1 MTLETLLYTF
11 LLSISPFGEARAG
24 IPYAVL
30 NDMPAGWAFLVGLI
44 GNLLIF
50 PLLAGLIEAFSKKLW
65 PNRMYKK
72 GVIKLGRRAKK
83 GVGAEIQKYGFWGLM
98 VFVMIPLPGTG
109 AYMGTLAAYFLKI
122 ERSKAFLSV
131 SIGVVVSCLIMAVG
145 SYLGNMGLK
154 TLP

>member
-1 MTLETLLYTF
+1 MIEILIYTF

-30 NDMPAGWAFLVGLI
+30 NDMPVFWAFVVGLV

-50 PLLAGLIEAFSKKLW
+50 PLLAWLIESFSKKLW
-65 PNRMYKK
+65 PNRIYKK

-83 GVGAEIQKYGFWGLM
+83 GVGADIQKYGFWGLM

-109 AYMGTLAAYFLKI
+109 AYMGTIAAYVLKI
-122 ERSKAFLSV
+122 ERYKAFMAV
-131 SIGVVVSCLIMAVG
+131 SIGVIISCLIMAGG
-145 SYLGNMGLK
+145 SYLGNVGLK
-154 TLP
+154 TFP

>member
-1 MTLETLLYTF
+1 MFEILVYTF

-30 NDMPAGWAFLVGLI
+30 NDMPIFWAFMVGLV

-50 PLLAGLIEAFSKKLW
+50 PLFAWLIESFSKKVW
-65 PNRMYKK
+65 PNRMYRK
-72 GVIKLGRRAKK
+72 GVIKLARPAKR
-83 GVGAEIQKYGFWGLM
+83 GVGTEIQKYGFWGLM
-98 VFVMIPLPGTG
+98 VFVMVPLPGTG
-109 AYMGTLAAYFLKI
+109 AYMGTIAAYVLKI
-122 ERSKAFLSV
+122 ERAKAFMAV
-131 SIGVVVSCLIMAVG
+131 SIGVVISCLIMAVG

>member
-1 MTLETLLYTF
+1 MFEILIYTF

-30 NDMPAGWAFLVGLI
+30 NDMPVFWAFVVGLV

-50 PLLAGLIEAFSKKLW
+50 PLLAWLIESFSKKLW
-65 PNRMYKK
+65 PNRTYKK

-83 GVGAEIQKYGFWGLM
+83 GVGAEVQKYGFWGLM

-109 AYMGTLAAYFLKI
+109 AYMGTIAAYLLKI
-122 ERSKAFLSV
+122 KRGQAFLAV
-131 SIGVVVSCLIMAVG
+131 SIGVIISCLIMAGG